1 VDCHRTHACVKV
13 IIPSNTG
20 LFNTRFSIRR
30 ESVATLQVQ
39 RVHLAFGDRDILKDV
54 SFTLNEQSRSALA
67 GGNGS
72 GKSTLLKVI
81 SAQMSADDLQI
92 STSKNLRIS
101 YLPQSDIVFTAG
113 TVYQE
118 VEKAFSRFQE
128 LSREQQAIESQL
140 ADSDPTV
147 STEPLLHRLAEI
159 QEYLLE
165 QGYFSR
171 KQTIEQVLLGLGFTM
186 ADMNRLCSE
195 FSGGWQMR
203 IALAKILV
211 ENPGIMLLDEPTNY
225 LDIEAIYWLKN
236 YLKVYEGG
244 LMIVS
249 HDQSF
254 LDETVNEVYELFNG
268 TLKRYSGNYS
278 AYIKQRELE
287 IQQLEAAYKLQQ
299 DQLQKTEQFIEKFR
313 YKATKSK
320 QVQSRIKMLEK
331 LELVE
336 VPSHLKQ
343 LSFSFPPA
351 PHSGNDVIIIDHL
364 SKRYGQQVIFE
375 DFSFLATKGERIAVT
390 GKNGTGK
397 STLLRMLSG
406 QDTEYEGT
414 IRMGSGV
421 SIGYF
426 AQDTEKTLNP
436 KNTVLEEISSVA
448 ATHDLPKLRTYL
460 GSFLFS
466 GDDVFKSVSV
476 LSGGERSRLA
486 LLKILLH
493 PVNLLILDEPTNH
506 LDINAKE
513 MLNEALKQ
521 YDGTMIFVSHDAYF
535 IKHIASK
542 ILYLTTENPP
552 ELFDGDYS
560 YFSYK
565 LEQKEKVEKQ
575 NSTVVQTESKQARS
589 YKEAN
594 KMRNR
599 LATLQRQSEKL
610 LENHEKLEASIALV
624 EEEMAK
630 EENYSD
636 AQRITSLVK
645 KKETL
650 SEQLHAEEHAW
661 LELSETIEILE
672 AEIG

>member
-1 VDCHRTHACVKV
+1 MDCHRTHACVKV

-20 LFNTRFSIRR
+20 HFNTRFSIRR

-54 SFTLNEQSRSALA
+54 SFALSEQSRSALA

-81 SAQMSADDLQI
+81 SAQMSADDLQV

-128 LSREQQAIESQL
+128 LSREQHAIETQL
-140 ADSDPTV
+140 ADSDPSV

-159 QEYLLE
+159 QEYLLA

-211 ENPGIMLLDEPTNY
+211 ENPDIMLLDEPTNY

-249 HDQSF
+249 HDQGF
-254 LDETVNEVYELFNG
+254 LDETVNEVYELFAG

-287 IQQLEAAYKLQQ
+287 IKQLEAAYKLQQ

-343 LSFSFPPA
+343 LSFSFPPC
-351 PHSGNDVIIIDHL
+351 PS
-364 SKRYGQQVIFE
+364 QWQ
-375 DFSFLATKGERIAVT
+375 
-390 GKNGTGK
+390 
-397 STLLRMLSG
+397 
-406 QDTEYEGT
+406 
-414 IRMGSGV
+414 
-421 SIGYF
+421 
-426 AQDTEKTLNP
+426 
-436 KNTVLEEISSVA
+436 
-448 ATHDLPKLRTYL
+448 
-460 GSFLFS
+460 
-466 GDDVFKSVSV
+466 
-476 LSGGERSRLA
+476 
-486 LLKILLH
+486 
-493 PVNLLILDEPTNH
+493 
-506 LDINAKE
+506 
-513 MLNEALKQ
+513 
-521 YDGTMIFVSHDAYF
+521 
-535 IKHIASK
+535 
-542 ILYLTTENPP
+542 
-552 ELFDGDYS
+552 
-560 YFSYK
+560 
-565 LEQKEKVEKQ
+565 
-575 NSTVVQTESKQARS
+575 
-589 YKEAN
+589 
-594 KMRNR
+594 
-599 LATLQRQSEKL
+599 
-610 LENHEKLEASIALV
+610 
-624 EEEMAK
+624 
-630 EENYSD
+630 
-636 AQRITSLVK
+636 
-645 KKETL
+645 
-650 SEQLHAEEHAW
+650 
-661 LELSETIEILE
+661 
-672 AEIG
+672 

>member
-1 VDCHRTHACVKV
+1 M
-13 IIPSNTG
+13 
-20 LFNTRFSIRR
+20 
-30 ESVATLQVQ
+30 ATLQVQ
-39 RVHLAFGDRDILKDV
+39 RVRLAFADRDILKDV
-54 SFTLNEQSRSALA
+54 SFTLSEQSRSALA

-81 SAQMSADDLQI
+81 SGQMAADDLEV
-92 STSKNLRIS
+92 STSRNLRIS
-101 YLPQSDIVFTAG
+101 YLPQSDIVFTEG
-113 TVYQE
+113 TVYHE

-128 LSREQQAIESQL
+128 LRKEQQAIESKL
-140 ADSDPTV
+140 ENCDPSDETDS
-147 STEPLLHRLAEI
+147 PLRRLAEI

-165 QGYFSR
+165 EGYFDR

-186 ADMNRLCSE
+186 HDMSRLCAE

-211 ENPGIMLLDEPTNY
+211 ENPSIMLLDEPTNY

-249 HDQSF
+249 HDQAF
-254 LDETVNEVYELFNG
+254 LDETVNEVYELFSG

-278 AYIKQRELE
+278 SYLIQREQE

-299 DQLQKTEQFIEKFR
+299 EQLQKTEQFIEKFR

-331 LELVE
+331 LDIVE

-343 LSFSFPPA
+343 LTFSFPPA
-351 PHSGNDVIIIDHL
+351 PHSGKDVIIIDHL
-364 SKRYGQQVIFE
+364 GKSYGDQVIFD
-375 DFSFLATKGERIAVT
+375 DFSFLANKGERIAVT
-390 GKNGTGK
+390 GKNGAGK
-397 STLLRMLSG
+397 STLLRILSG
-406 QDTEYEGT
+406 QDHEYQGT
-414 IRMGSGV
+414 VRMGSGV
-421 SIGYF
+421 RIGYF
-426 AQDTEKTLNP
+426 AQDTEKTLSAN
-436 KNTVLEEISSVA
+436 NTVLEEVSSVA
-448 ATHDLPKLRTYL
+448 ATSDIPKLRTYL

-513 MLNEALKQ
+513 MLLKALKQ

-535 IKHIASK
+535 IEHIATK
-542 ILYLTTENPP
+542 ILYLTTDNPP
-552 ELFDGDYS
+552 ELFEGDYS

-565 LEQKEKVEKQ
+565 LEEKEKVEKKQ
-575 NSTVVQTESKQARS
+575 HERSNQGESKQERS

-594 KMRNR
+594 RMKNR
-599 LATLQRQSEKL
+599 LANLYRQSEKL
-610 LENHEKLEASIALV
+610 LEVHEKLEAEITHV
-624 EEEMAK
+624 QEEMGK

-636 AQRITSLVK
+636 AEIITTLVK
-645 KKETL
+645 KKEEL
-650 SEQLHAEEHAW
+650 SERLHTEEHAW
-661 LELSETIEILE
+661 LELNEEIELLE

>member
-1 VDCHRTHACVKV
+1 
-13 IIPSNTG
+13 
-20 LFNTRFSIRR
+20 
-30 ESVATLQVQ
+30 VATLQVQ

-54 SFTLNEQSRSALA
+54 AFTLTEKSRSALA

-81 SAQMSADDLQI
+81 SNQMHADDLQI
-92 STSKNLRIS
+92 ATTKNLRIS
-101 YLPQSDIVFTAG
+101 YLPQSDIVFDEG
-113 TVYQE
+113 TLFGE
-118 VEKAFSRFQE
+118 VEKGFSRFNDMSKEQRE
-128 LSREQQAIESQL
+128 IEGKLQHSDESDNTEALLLRLS
-140 ADSDPTV
+140 
-147 STEPLLHRLAEI
+147 EI
-159 QEYLLE
+159 QEQFLTE
-165 QGYFSR
+165 GYYSR

-186 ADMNRLCSE
+186 ADMQRLCSE

-211 ENPGIMLLDEPTNY
+211 ERPTIMLLDEPTNY

-236 YLKVYEGG
+236 YLKIYEGG
-244 LMIVS
+244 LLIVS

-254 LDETVNEVYELFNG
+254 LDETVQEVFELFNG
-268 TLKRYSGNYS
+268 KLQRYSGNYTS
-278 AYIKQRELE
+278 YIQQREAE
-287 IQQLEAAYKLQQ
+287 IKQLEAAYRQQ
-299 DQLQKTEQFIEKFR
+299 QEQLQKTEQFIEKFR

-331 LELVE
+331 LDIVE

-351 PHSGNDVIIIDHL
+351 PHSGNDVLLITNLEKH
-364 SKRYGQQVIFE
+364 YGNHKIFD
-375 DFSFLATKGERIAVT
+375 DFSILVNKGERLAVT
-390 GKNGTGK
+390 GKNGAGK
-397 STLLRMLSG
+397 STLLRMISG
-406 QDTEYEGT
+406 QDTEFDGT
-414 IRMGSGV
+414 IRLGSGV
-421 SIGYF
+421 TIGYF
-426 AQDTEKTLNP
+426 AQDTEKTLDP
-436 KNTVLEEISSVA
+436 KNTVLEEVSSIA
-448 ATHDLPKLRTYL
+448 ATADLPKLRTYL
-460 GSFLFS
+460 GSFLFT

-513 MLNEALKQ
+513 MLLKALNK

-535 IKHIASK
+535 IEHIASK
-542 ILYLTTENPP
+542 ILYLTTDNPP

-565 LEQKEKVEKQ
+565 LEEKEKVENQISEETKQ
-575 NSTVVQTESKQARS
+575 VSKQSRS

-594 KMRNR
+594 KLKNR
-599 LATLQRQSEKL
+599 LSSLQKQSDKL
-610 LENHEKLEASIALV
+610 LEKHEKLEEQIQNV
-624 EEEMAK
+624 ELEMSK

-636 AQRITSLVK
+636 AQTITALVK
-645 KKETL
+645 KKEDL
-650 SEQLHAEEHAW
+650 QSQLHDEEQAW
-661 LELSETIEILE
+661 LELSMEIEELE